1 MEDSDS
7 KLRSQLAAAND
18 LFNNRDY
25 AHCRKYHKPHPGSSL
40 NSRSPTRPTSSTSSS
55 LNISNPRTRQQ
66 PLPKN

>member
-7 KLRSQLAAAND
+7 KLRSQLAAALD

-25 AHCRKYHKPHPGSSL
+25 AHCRKYPHPHLGFSL
-40 NSRSPTRPTSSTSSS
+40 NSRSHTRPTSSTSS
-55 LNISNPRTRQQ
+55 LQNISNPRTRQQ